1 MEISSLVIKKEV
13 HQFISMSLMDFFI
26 YLYLGKYSLLQF
38 VDYLYTTIFI
48 RSLFDMSKESLTF
61 AKTTITIMLTNELVD
76 RYVNFYTDFAFKRLF
91 KTETNKDLL
100 ITFLNALLDGEEKIK
115 DLYYLSVDELG
126 IIDHSYMLEVCC
138 ENEKGERFIIEM
150 QKAEQQF
157 FKDRSVFYSTFP
169 IRDQAKRGKLWNFQL
184 KAVYTI
190 GILDFC
196 FDDTDPEYFH
206 HEVKLMDTKTKE
218 VFFDKLTY
226 IYLEMPKFTKTLSE
240 LETLFDKW
248 LYAIRHLPDLM
259 ERPKELYEAVFERF
273 FEQAEIAKFNRQ
285 ELQNYEY
292 SLKNFWDW
300 YSIMQ
305 TAENKSRA
313 EGLAKGRAEGAEE
326 KNKENARKMRLKG
339 YPVNEISDITGLSIE
354 EIERLQP

>member
-1 MEISSLVIKKEV
+1 M
-13 HQFISMSLMDFFI
+13 
-26 YLYLGKYSLLQF
+26 
-38 VDYLYTTIFI
+38 
-48 RSLFDMSKESLTF
+48 
-61 AKTTITIMLTNELVD
+61 ATNELVD
-76 RYVNFYTDFAFKRLF
+76 RYVNFYTDFAFKKLF
-91 KTETNKDLL
+91 GTETNKSLL
-100 ITFLNALLDGEEKIK
+100 ISFLNALLDGKEIIK
-115 DLYYLSVDELG
+115 DLTYLNAEQLG
-126 IIDHSYMLEVCC
+126 MTEYERGAIFDVYC

-313 EGLAKGRAEGAEE
+313 KGLAEGRVEGAEA
-326 KNKENARKMRLKG
+326 KNKENARKMKQKG

-354 EIERLQP
+354 EIESL

>member
-1 MEISSLVIKKEV
+1 M
-13 HQFISMSLMDFFI
+13 
-26 YLYLGKYSLLQF
+26 
-38 VDYLYTTIFI
+38 
-48 RSLFDMSKESLTF
+48 
-61 AKTTITIMLTNELVD
+61 ATNELVD
-76 RYVNFYTDFAFKRLF
+76 RYVNFYTDFAFKKLF
-91 KTETNKDLL
+91 GTETNKSLL
-100 ITFLNALLDGEEKIK
+100 ISFLNALLDGKEVIK
-115 DLYYLSVDELG
+115 DLTYLNAEQLG
-126 IIDHSYMLEVCC
+126 MTEYERGAIFDVYC

-273 FEQAEIAKFNRQ
+273 FEQAEIAKVNRQ

-313 EGLAKGRAEGAEE
+313 KGLAEGRAEGRAEGAEA
-326 KNKENARKMRLKG
+326 KNKENARKMKQKG

-354 EIERLQP
+354 EIESL

>member
-1 MEISSLVIKKEV
+1 M
-13 HQFISMSLMDFFI
+13 
-26 YLYLGKYSLLQF
+26 
-38 VDYLYTTIFI
+38 
-48 RSLFDMSKESLTF
+48 
-61 AKTTITIMLTNELVD
+61 ATNELVD
-76 RYVNFYTDFAFKRLF
+76 RYVNFYTDFAFKKLF
-91 KTETNKDLL
+91 GTETNKSLL
-100 ITFLNALLDGEEKIK
+100 ISFLNALLDGKEVIK
-115 DLYYLSVDELG
+115 DLTYLNAEQLG
-126 IIDHSYMLEVCC
+126 MTEYERGAIFDVYC

-313 EGLAKGRAEGAEE
+313 KGLAEGRAEGAEA
-326 KNKENARKMRLKG
+326 KNKENARKMKQKG

-354 EIERLQP
+354 EIESL

>member
-1 MEISSLVIKKEV
+1 M
-13 HQFISMSLMDFFI
+13 
-26 YLYLGKYSLLQF
+26 
-38 VDYLYTTIFI
+38 
-48 RSLFDMSKESLTF
+48 
-61 AKTTITIMLTNELVD
+61 ATNELVD
-76 RYVNFYTDFAFKRLF
+76 RYVNFYTDFAFKKLF
-91 KTETNKDLL
+91 GTETNKSLL
-100 ITFLNALLDGEEKIK
+100 ISFLNALLDGKEVIK
-115 DLYYLSVDELG
+115 DLTYLNAEQLG
-126 IIDHSYMLEVCC
+126 MTEYERGAIFDVYC

-313 EGLAKGRAEGAEE
+313 KGLAEGRAEGRAEGAEA
-326 KNKENARKMRLKG
+326 KNKENARKMKQKG

-354 EIERLQP
+354 EIESL